1 MSRTGVFFLAAFLL
15 AFAPLVRGGNRPLP
29 LLVLECAGLLG
40 LAALAWTPS
49 PRERSRIPATVAWG
63 IGILVAVPL
72 LQLVPL
78 PSGWWAS
85 LPGHA
90 PYARALELAGGATL
104 RPMTVHASAT
114 EYAALALIPCIA
126 IFLMV
131 QRLERRQVRALVTVF
146 VGVASLEALLGI
158 VQLGAAPGSALTLGN
173 PYGGGAATG
182 TYVNRNHFAA
192 LIAMALPMLLAIWA
206 TRVLPVVDAQGEA
219 LREHPRYADARLAQR
234 IAFSIL
240 VVVLLLAL
248 LFTRSRAGI
257 GAGLL
262 AFALASLALV
272 WSAGSMRAR
281 AALLVVAAGAL
292 LLGAYIGLT
301 PMLERFA
308 PDAFSL
314 GYEGRARLTGAT
326 LRAALDFL
334 PLGSGLGTFADVFSR
349 YQSEGLTGFIDHA
362 HNDYAEA
369 FLELGVAGAAA
380 IVLFAVAYALRWRPL
395 AAGRRA
401 RGFALL
407 QLAAGLGMLA
417 MIVHAAFDFNFH
429 IPANALYFSFLAG
442 VFFFTPGEDR
452 A

>member
-1 MSRTGVFFLAAFLL
+1 
-15 AFAPLVRGGNRPLP
+15 
-29 LLVLECAGLLG
+29 
-40 LAALAWTPS
+40 
-49 PRERSRIPATVAWG
+49 
-63 IGILVAVPL
+63 
-72 LQLVPL
+72 
-78 PSGWWAS
+78 
-85 LPGHA
+85 
-90 PYARALELAGGATL
+90 
-104 RPMTVHASAT
+104 
-114 EYAALALIPCIA
+114 
-126 IFLMV
+126 
-131 QRLERRQVRALVTVF
+131 
-146 VGVASLEALLGI
+146 
-158 VQLGAAPGSALTLGN
+158 
-173 PYGGGAATG
+173 
-182 TYVNRNHFAA
+182 
-192 LIAMALPMLLAIWA
+192 
-206 TRVLPVVDAQGEA
+206 
-219 LREHPRYADARLAQR
+219 
-234 IAFSIL
+234 
-240 VVVLLLAL
+240 
-248 LFTRSRAGI
+248 
-257 GAGLL
+257 
-262 AFALASLALV
+262 
-272 WSAGSMRAR
+272 MRAR
-281 AALLVVAAGAL
+281 AALLAVAAGAL

-301 PMLERFA
+301 PIVERFA

-380 IVLFAVAYALRWRPL
+380 IALFAVAYALRWRAL